1 MVNMASSS
9 KSHDVEPLRI
19 RKFEVGDLV
28 FAKLKGYPPW
38 PSKINQIEN
47 LISGGKETIR
57 YNVYFY
63 GTHQSSILRSSS
75 LYHYDSHAKAIVE
88 KFGRKPKFLKA
99 LKELEREMMDKISY
113 LNQLRT
119 PETPWCHGFS
129 NICDSLANDIDV
141 AQERVKSKNHC
152 KPKETE
158 VEEVIDDSDVEC
170 IDESRKCG
178 YEVMYV
184 ERIPLPDTPENL
196 IILSLNFNKD
206 WVTEE
211 SLRIKEEER
220 MMNCH
225 VRIEPFPA
233 KYAHLDPNQRNIVNV
248 AQTSSQQHDS
258 KSKSN
263 EIVKKEKVEPP
274 QETVYSDS
282 DLEEA
287 VETCPVCRLCFFS
300 QDDLKDHEKSV
311 HGSVSTAESMFDNL
325 LNGDRASSKNQ
336 RFSWKEGYPMDSIIG
351 NRI

>member
-1 MVNMASSS
+1 MAGTS
-9 KSHDVEPLRI
+9 KNLDVEPLRI

-75 LYHYDSHAKAIVE
+75 LYHYDSYAKSIVE

-119 PETPWCHGFS
+119 PETSWCYGFS
-129 NICDSLANDIDV
+129 NICESLANDIDV
-141 AQERVKSKNHC
+141 AQDRVKSKNHC
-152 KPKETE
+152 KPKEVE
-158 VEEVIDDSDVEC
+158 VEEIVNRDDDDDIQF
-170 IDESRKCG
+170 IDETRKCG
-178 YEVMYV
+178 YEVTYI

-196 IILSLNFNKD
+196 IILSLKFNED
-206 WVTEE
+206 WVKEE
-211 SLRIKEEER
+211 SLRLKEEER

-225 VRIEPFPA
+225 VRIGPFPP
-233 KYAHLDPNQRNIVNV
+233 KYAHLDPNQAAR
-248 AQTSSQQHDS
+248 AEMASQQNNTT
-258 KSKSN
+258 KT
-263 EIVKKEKVEPP
+263 IVPQRREEP
-274 QETVYSDS
+274 QTIYSDS
-282 DLEEA
+282 DEEA

-300 QDDLKDHEKSV
+300 LADLKDHETSV
-311 HGSVSTAESMFDNL
+311 HGSVSTAESLFDNL
-325 LNGDRASSKNQ
+325 LSADRPGKSHQ
-336 RFSWKEGYPMDSIIG
+336 FSWKEGFPMDSNLG
-351 NRI
+351 NKI